1 MPRIGNL
8 TFGCGGPIGIRME
21 GLKYTSP
28 AFMGFI
34 FDASIGESLKVE
46 TSTVDNPSG
55 ALTNLGRVMGVNLKY
70 AGEFSGVRVAAGV
83 GAEWSKANEDD
94 SDGLT

>member
-1 MPRIGNL
+1 
-8 TFGCGGPIGIRME
+8 ME

-46 TSTVDNPSG
+46 ASTVDNPSG
-55 ALTNLGRVMGVNLKY
+55 QLTNLGRVMGVNLKY

-83 GAEWSKANEDD
+83 GAEWSK
-94 SDGLT
+94 STRTTRSVS